1 MSETLITTAENT
13 NQAEVSEPAA
23 ALSATAADQ
32 GDQTQQAAVVQSD
45 DTTQA
50 RAEEAPP
57 AGAPESY
64 EFKAIDGAEVGAE
77 VLVAYA
83 DAAKELNLPQ
93 DAAQKMLDKMAPALA
108 SRQVAQFEAA
118 KTQWAEA
125 ARTDKEFGGD
135 KLDAS
140 LVTARRAI
148 DAFGSPEF
156 KALLNDSGLG
166 NHPDVIRFM
175 VRAGA
180 AVSEDG
186 FVSGNGGGGGS
197 EKTVAQRMYPGMN
210 P

>member
-23 ALSATAADQ
+23 ALPATAADQ
-32 GDQTQQAAVVQSD
+32 GDQTQQSPVTQSD
-45 DTTQA
+45 DATQA
-50 RAEEAPP
+50 NAEESPTG
-57 AGAPESY
+57 GAPENY
-64 EFKAIDGAEVGAE
+64 EFKAIEGAEVGDE
-77 VLVAYA
+77 VLAAYS

-108 SRQVAQFEAA
+108 SRQTAQFEAA

-125 ARTDKEFGGD
+125 ARTDKEFGGE

-140 LVTARRAI
+140 LATARKAI
-148 DAFGSPEF
+148 DAFGSPEL

-180 AVSEDG
+180 TVSEDS
-186 FVSGNGGGGGS
+186 FVSGNSGGGE